1 MLPFLKKPSVVKQ
14 CMVSL
19 ENWKIDV
26 VFLNLEFCFNEYT
39 FSSPPYYEA
48 QFKRKMRVFVCVC
61 VSMCLLVY
69 LCVCLCICMCIS
81 KCVYMYTR
89 MCV

>member
-61 VSMCLLVY
+61 VFKYVFACIFVRVLVY
-69 LCVCLCICMCIS
+69 LY
-81 KCVYMYTR
+81 VYK
-89 MCV
+89 